1 MTQQTGP
8 VGPRQD
14 EALAQE
20 TRGLVQGGRS
30 TRAEEWRDPEPAGED
45 QPTGDV
51 GILPEDRRGTPK
63 GMTSQDV
70 ELRSQ
75 IARFLDR
82 GALPGDR
89 DSVVASAIGHNA
101 PTALVERLQE
111 LPAGEHLENV
121 QAVARALGLGT
132 EVERS

>member
-1 MTQQTGP
+1 MTQHSGP

-14 EALAQE
+14 EALAHE
-20 TRGLVQGGRS
+20 TQGLVQGGRS
-30 TRAEEWRDPEPAGED
+30 TRAQEWRDPEPAGED

-51 GILPEDRRGTPK
+51 GILPEDRRGTPA
-63 GMTSQDV
+63 GMTSEDV

-89 DSVVASAIGHNA
+89 DAVVASAIAHEA
-101 PTALVERLQE
+101 PEALVDRLQQ
-111 LPAGEHLENV
+111 LPAGEQLENV

-132 EVERS
+132 ETERS